1 MAAALRDGGPAVP
14 DHLVTAIGERVER
27 AYGPTGGRA
36 RPTRRPARR
45 LAVAWRPAISVPALA
60 AVCAAIVIAISLGG
74 ATGGPS
80 IAAAARLAY
89 APATGPAP
97 ATTSARFID
106 ASYAGVTF
114 PSYARFQVA
123 PTGVRSDHIGGRPT
137 FTVFYRLRDGVT
149 MSYSVFSGKPVALP
163 RNARTFVYDGVKLH
177 EFSAGRGLAVVTL
190 VRYGRTCVLAAPSNR
205 DILLGLAAAPIREQQ
220 AA

>member
-106 ASYAGVTF
+106 ASYA
-114 PSYARFQVA
+114 RFRVP